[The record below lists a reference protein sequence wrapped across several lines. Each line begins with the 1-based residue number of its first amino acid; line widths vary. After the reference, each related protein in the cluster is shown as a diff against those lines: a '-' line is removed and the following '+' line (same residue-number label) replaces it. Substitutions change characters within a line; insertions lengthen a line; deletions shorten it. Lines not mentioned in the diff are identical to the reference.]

1 MVEIGEEI
9 SEQLTIIPMKVE
21 AVTFHRKRYGCP
33 TREHAPIIAERPPQV
48 LPKSN
53 ASNDLLAM
61 LITAKYV
68 DGRVLRTIKQK
79 DLQGRCF
86 IKDEGRPLEVGF
98 QEQASNH
105 HKLRNLRVSVVSVDG
120 KGGYVFRQVRVMETS
135 ASELLMTCR
144 NVLGDVKTG
153 RDPLSRDKDE
163 GYLITAHLTSGMK
176 AA

>member
-1 MVEIGEEI
+1 M
-9 SEQLTIIPMKVE
+9 M
-21 AVTFHRKRYGCP
+21 
-33 TREHAPIIAERPPQV
+33 APRPPQV

-53 ASNDLLAM
+53 ATNAFLAM
-61 LITAKYV
+61 LMTMKYV

-79 DLQGRCF
+79 DLQSRCF
-86 IKDEGRPLEVGF
+86 IKDEGRPLGVGF

-105 HKLRNLRVSVVSVDG
+105 HKLRELRASVVSVDG
-120 KGGYVFRQVRVMETS
+120 KGGSIVRQVRVMETS

-153 RDPLSRDKDE
+153 REPLSRDKDE
-163 GYLITAHLTSGMK
+163 SYLITAHLASGMK